1 MGGLG
6 GLGRQGGLGKAR
18 KNGKTG
24 KVGRAGRFGKLGD
37 YYYLCGI
44 ILYYRKYG
52 RFSKYVGRRYK
63 TQIHN
68 SQHNG

>member
-1 MGGLG
+1 MGRMGGLG
-6 GLGRQGGLGKAR
+6 GLGRLGGLGAR
-18 KNGKTG
+18 KTG

>member
-1 MGGLG
+1 MGRMGGLG
-6 GLGRQGGLGKAR
+6 GLERLGGLGAR
-18 KNGKTG
+18 KTG

-52 RFSKYVGRRYK
+52 RFSKYVRRRYK

-68 SQHNG
+68 SQHYG

>member
-1 MGGLG
+1 MGELANEKAE
-6 GLGRQGGLGKAR
+6 RAGK
-18 KNGKTG
+18 NE
-24 KVGRAGRFGKLGD
+24 KVGRAGRFGNLGD
-37 YYYLCGI
+37 YYYLCRI

>member
-6 GLGRQGGLGKAR
+6 GLGRLGGLGAR
-18 KNGKTG
+18 KTG